1 MENRLQKIMNFI
13 LELDK
18 LKGIMRQ
25 TYILKGERK
34 ENDAEHSWHLAI
46 CAILLAEYSNEP
58 VDILKVLKMVLLHD
72 VIEIDAGDTYC
83 YDAES
88 NKTKEERE
96 KKAAKRIYGLL
107 PDDFSSE
114 LSSLWEEFELAES
127 AEAKFAHALD
137 RIQPFI
143 LNVNSKGISW
153 KEHDVDSSMVLN
165 RMVAVKDGSDE
176 LWEHIKDGINNCVE
190 NGFLKK

>member
-107 PDDFSSE
+107 PDDFGSE

-165 RMVAVKDGSDE
+165 RMSAVKDGSDE

-190 NGFLKK
+190 NGFLKQ